1 MAKKSMTRHMQE
13 RNAMQLKEGPGDPPK
28 GKRSY
33 TMVPVDDRSFV
44 KGKGKDMGR
53 TFSATPVPGK
63 LKGIMRENMRQE
75 FKEGIRTKEN
85 YYKGI
90 DSTMTQ
96 SQAMGARKAQKA
108 SQLKS
113 KVQKIK
119 SKLPSGGKG
128 MWGPMSACG
137 TKGCK

>member
-1 MAKKSMTRHMQE
+1 
-13 RNAMQLKEGPGDPPK
+13 
-28 GKRSY
+28 
-33 TMVPVDDRSFV
+33 
-44 KGKGKDMGR
+44 
-53 TFSATPVPGK
+53 
-63 LKGIMRENMRQE
+63 
-75 FKEGIRTKEN
+75 
-85 YYKGI
+85 
-90 DSTMTQ
+90 
-96 SQAMGARKAQKA
+96 MGARKAQKA